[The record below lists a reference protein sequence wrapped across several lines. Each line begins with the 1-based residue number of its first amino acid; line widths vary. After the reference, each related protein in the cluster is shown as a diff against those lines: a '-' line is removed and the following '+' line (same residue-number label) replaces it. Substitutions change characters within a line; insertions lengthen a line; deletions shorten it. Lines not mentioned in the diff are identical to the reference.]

1 VTAWTPEYRIRANG
15 DTITGI
21 TLVGFSITSGRTD
34 VNSQAQ
40 AGYAAIRILNLTNQ
54 VYTWGINTSITI
66 EVKDTTATFVPI
78 FGGRISDIAVGVER
92 SGSEGAVTVIDI
104 YALGALAKLQNAVW
118 EGSLSKAFDGIQ
130 IRTILESLLANAWN
144 EVPPAETWATYNATE
159 TWENAQ
165 NIGIG
170 EIDEGEYEMISR
182 AASPVNMYSYV
193 ADLANSG
200 IGYLYEDANGL
211 ISYGDADHRQNYLV
225 ANGYVNLDAND
236 ALSDGIRS
244 TTRQGDIVNDLV
256 INYKNNFGTSYTY
269 TDQTSID
276 TYGLYARSINSLIDD
291 DPDAELVAERFVNF
305 RSTPKAKFDSI
316 TFALQN
322 PEISD
327 ANRNSLLNVF
337 MGMPVAIANL
347 PANINSGSFVG
358 YVEGWTFRSTL
369 SGLTLSLTLSPTEF
383 WTVAQDWD
391 QVTATLTWADVDG
404 TLTWQNATGVIG

>member
-54 VYTWGINTSITI
+54 VYTWGINTSINI

-92 SGSEGAVTVIDI
+92 SGSEGAITVIDI

-118 EGSLSKAFDGIQ
+118 EGSLSKDFDGIQ
-130 IRTILESLLANAWN
+130 IRTILESLLTNSWN
-144 EVPPAETWATYNATE
+144 EVATSETWNSYDATV
-159 TWENAQ
+159 TWEDAENV
-165 NIGIG
+165 GIG

-182 AASPVNMYSYV
+182 SANPVNMYSYV
-193 ADLANSG
+193 SDLANSG

-211 ISYGDADHRQNYLV
+211 ISYGDANHRQEYLV

-256 INYKNNFGTSYTY
+256 INYKNNFGTSYTF

-276 TYGLYARSINSLIDD
+276 NFGLYARSINSLIDD

-327 ANRNSLLNVF
+327 SNRNSLLNVF

-347 PANINSGSFVG
+347 PANINSGNFVG

-369 SGLTLSLTLSPTEF
+369 SGLSLSLTLSPTEF

-391 QVTATLTWADVDG
+391 QVTATLEWTDVDA
-404 TLTWQNATGVIG
+404 TLTWQNATGVID

>member
-1 VTAWTPEYRIRANG
+1 MTAWTPEYRIRANG

-54 VYTWGINTSITI
+54 IYTWGINTSINI

-92 SGSEGAVTVIDI
+92 SGSEGAITVIDI

-118 EGSLSKAFDGIQ
+118 EGSLSKDFDGIQ
-130 IRTILESLLANAWN
+130 IRTILESLLTNSWN
-144 EVPPAETWATYNATE
+144 EVATSETWNSYDATV
-159 TWENAQ
+159 TWEDAENV
-165 NIGIG
+165 GIG

-182 AASPVNMYSYV
+182 SASPVNMYSYV
-193 ADLANSG
+193 SDLANSG

-211 ISYGDADHRQNYLV
+211 ISYGDANHRQEYLV

-256 INYKNNFGTSYTY
+256 INYKNNFGTSYTF

-276 TYGLYARSINSLIDD
+276 NFGLYARSINSLIDD

-327 ANRNSLLNVF
+327 SNRNSLLNVF

-347 PANINSGSFVG
+347 PANINSGNFVG

-369 SGLTLSLTLSPTEF
+369 SGLSLSLTLSPTEF

-391 QVTATLTWADVDG
+391 QVTATLEWTDVDA
-404 TLTWQNATGVIG
+404 TLTWQNATGVID

>member
-1 VTAWTPEYRIRANG
+1 VTSWSPEYRIRANG

-54 VYTWGINTSITI
+54 VYTWGINTSINI

-92 SGSEGAVTVIDI
+92 SGSEGAITVIDI

-118 EGSLSKAFDGIQ
+118 EGSLSKDFDGIQ
-130 IRTILESLLANAWN
+130 IRTILESLLTNSWN
-144 EVPPAETWATYNATE
+144 EVATSETWNSYDATV
-159 TWENAQ
+159 TWEDAENV
-165 NIGIG
+165 GIG

-182 AASPVNMYSYV
+182 SASPVNMYSYV
-193 ADLANSG
+193 SDLANSG

-211 ISYGDADHRQNYLV
+211 ISYGDANHRQEYLV

-256 INYKNNFGTSYTY
+256 INYKNNFGTSYTF

-276 TYGLYARSINSLIDD
+276 NFGLYARSINSLIDD

-327 ANRNSLLNVF
+327 SNRNSLLNVF

-347 PANINSGSFVG
+347 PANINSGNFVG

-369 SGLTLSLTLSPTEF
+369 SGLSLSLTLSPTEF

-391 QVTATLTWADVDG
+391 QVTATLEWTDVDA
-404 TLTWQNATGVIG
+404 TLTWQNATGVIT

>member
-1 VTAWTPEYRIRANG
+1 MTAWTPDYRIKANG
-15 DTITGI
+15 DVITGI

-54 VYTWGINTSITI
+54 VYTWGINTSINI

-92 SGSEGAVTVIDI
+92 SGSEGAITVIDI

-118 EGSLSKAFDGIQ
+118 EGSLSKDFDGIQ
-130 IRTILESLLANAWN
+130 IRTILESLLTNSWN
-144 EVPPAETWATYNATE
+144 EVATSETWNSYDATV
-159 TWENAQ
+159 TWEDAENL
-165 NIGIG
+165 GIG

-182 AASPVNMYSYV
+182 SASPVNMYSYV
-193 ADLANSG
+193 VDLANSG

-256 INYKNNFGTSYTY
+256 INYKNNFGTSYTF

-291 DPDAELVAERFVNF
+291 DPDAEAVAERFVNF

-316 TFALQN
+316 TFALEN

-347 PANINSGSFVG
+347 PANINSGNFVG

-369 SGLTLSLTLSPTEF
+369 SGLSLSLTLSPTEF

-391 QVTATLTWADVDG
+391 QVTATLEWTDVDA

>member
-1 VTAWTPEYRIRANG
+1 VTAWAPEYRIRANG
-15 DTITGI
+15 DTITDI

-54 VYTWGINTSITI
+54 IYTWGINTSINI

-118 EGSLSKAFDGIQ
+118 EGSLSKDFEGIQ
-130 IRTILESLLANAWN
+130 IRTILASLLTNSWN
-144 EVPPAETWATYNATE
+144 EVATSETWNSYDATV
-159 TWENAQ
+159 TWEDAENV
-165 NIGIG
+165 GIG

-182 AASPVNMYSYV
+182 SANPVNMYSYV

-256 INYKNNFGTSYTY
+256 INYKNNFGTSYTF

-276 TYGLYARSINSLIDD
+276 NFGLYARSINSLIDD
-291 DPDAELVAERFVNF
+291 DPDAEAVAERFVNF

-337 MGMPVAIANL
+337 MGMPIAIANL
-347 PANINSGSFVG
+347 PANINSGNFVG

-369 SGLTLSLTLSPTEF
+369 SGLSLSLTLSPTEF
-383 WTVAQDWD
+383 WTVAQDWE
-391 QVTATLTWADVDG
+391 QVTATLTWADVDD
-404 TLTWQNATGVIG
+404 TLTWQNATGVID

>member
-1 VTAWTPEYRIRANG
+1 MTAWTPEYRIRANG

-130 IRTILESLLANAWN
+130 IRTILESLLTNAWN

-159 TWENAQ
+159 TWANAQ

-182 AASPVNMYSYV
+182 SANPVNMYSYV

-256 INYKNNFGTSYTY
+256 INYKNNFGTSYTF

-291 DPDAELVAERFVNF
+291 DTDAQAVAERFVNF

-383 WTVAQDWD
+383 WTVAQEWN
-391 QVTATLTWADVDG
+391 QVTATLTWAAVDA

>member
-1 VTAWTPEYRIRANG
+1 MTAWTPEYRIRANG

-54 VYTWGINTSITI
+54 IYTWGINTSINI

-104 YALGALAKLQNAVW
+104 YALGALSKLQNAVW

-130 IRTILESLLANAWN
+130 IRTILESLLTNSWN
-144 EVPPAETWATYNATE
+144 EVATSETWNSYDATV
-159 TWENAQ
+159 TWEDAENV
-165 NIGIG
+165 GIG

-182 AASPVNMYSYV
+182 SANPVNMYSYV

-256 INYKNNFGTSYTY
+256 INYKNNFGTSYTF

-276 TYGLYARSINSLIDD
+276 NFGLYARSINSLIDD
-291 DPDAELVAERFVNF
+291 DPDAEAVAERFVNF

-327 ANRNSLLNVF
+327 DNRNSLLNVF
-337 MGMPVAIANL
+337 MGMPIAIANL
-347 PANINSGSFVG
+347 PANINSGNFVG

-369 SGLTLSLTLSPTEF
+369 SGLSLSLTLSPTEF
-383 WTVAQDWD
+383 WTVAQDWE
-391 QVTATLTWADVDG
+391 QVTATLTWADVDD
-404 TLTWQNATGVIG
+404 TLTWQNATGVIS

>member
-1 VTAWTPEYRIRANG
+1 VTAWTPDYRIKANG
-15 DTITGI
+15 DVITGI

-40 AGYAAIRILNLTNQ
+40 AGYASIRILNLTNQ
-54 VYTWGINTSITI
+54 IYTWGINTSINI

-118 EGSLSKAFDGIQ
+118 EGSLSKDFDGIQ
-130 IRTILESLLANAWN
+130 IRTILESLLTNSWN
-144 EVPPAETWATYNATE
+144 EVATSETWNSYDATV
-159 TWENAQ
+159 TWEDAENV
-165 NIGIG
+165 GIG

-182 AASPVNMYSYV
+182 SANPVNMYSYV

-244 TTRQGDIVNDLV
+244 TTRQGDIVNNLV
-256 INYKNNFGTSYTY
+256 INYKNNFGTSYTF

-276 TYGLYARSINSLIDD
+276 NFGLYARSINSLIDD

-347 PANINSGSFVG
+347 PPNINSGNFVG

-369 SGLTLSLTLSPTEF
+369 SGLSLSLTLSPTEF

>member
-15 DTITGI
+15 DTITGV

-54 VYTWGINTSITI
+54 VYTWGINTSINI

-118 EGSLSKAFDGIQ
+118 EGSLSKDFDGIQ
-130 IRTILESLLANAWN
+130 IRTILESLLTNSWN
-144 EVPPAETWATYNATE
+144 EVATSETWNSYDATV
-159 TWENAQ
+159 TWEDAENV
-165 NIGIG
+165 GIG

-182 AASPVNMYSYV
+182 SASPVNMYSYV

-244 TTRQGDIVNDLV
+244 TTRQGDIVNNLV
-256 INYKNNFGTSYTY
+256 INYKNNFGTSYTF

-276 TYGLYARSINSLIDD
+276 NFGLYARSINSLIDD

-322 PEISD
+322 PEIND
-327 ANRNSLLNVF
+327 DNRNSLLNVF
-337 MGMPVAIANL
+337 MGMPIAIANL
-347 PANINSGSFVG
+347 PANINSGNFVG

-369 SGLTLSLTLSPTEF
+369 SGLSLSLTLSPTEF

-391 QVTATLTWADVDG
+391 QVTATLEWTDVDA
-404 TLTWQNATGVIG
+404 TLTWQNATGVID

>member
-54 VYTWGINTSITI
+54 IYTWGINTSINI

-118 EGSLSKAFDGIQ
+118 EGSLSKDFDGIQ
-130 IRTILESLLANAWN
+130 IRTILESLLTNAWN

-182 AASPVNMYSYV
+182 SANPVNMYSYV

-256 INYKNNFGTSYTY
+256 INYKNNFGTSYTF

-276 TYGLYARSINSLIDD
+276 NFGLYARSINSLIDD

-327 ANRNSLLNVF
+327 SNRNSLLNVF

-391 QVTATLTWADVDG
+391 QVTATLTWAGVDG

>member
-1 VTAWTPEYRIRANG
+1 MTAWAPEYRIRANG

-54 VYTWGINTSITI
+54 VYTWGINTSINI

-92 SGSEGAVTVIDI
+92 SGSEGAITVIDI

-118 EGSLSKAFDGIQ
+118 EGSLSKDFDGIQ
-130 IRTILESLLANAWN
+130 IRTILESLLTNSWN
-144 EVPPAETWATYNATE
+144 EVATSETWNSYDATV
-159 TWENAQ
+159 TWEDAENV
-165 NIGIG
+165 GIG

-182 AASPVNMYSYV
+182 SASPVNMYSYV
-193 ADLANSG
+193 SDLANSG

-211 ISYGDADHRQNYLV
+211 ISYGDANHRQEYLV

-256 INYKNNFGTSYTY
+256 INYKNNFGTSYTF

-276 TYGLYARSINSLIDD
+276 NFGLYARSINSLIDD

-347 PANINSGSFVG
+347 PANINSGNFVG
-358 YVEGWTFRSTL
+358 YVEGWTFRSSL
-369 SGLTLSLTLSPTEF
+369 SGLSISLTLSPTEF

-391 QVTATLTWADVDG
+391 QVTATLEWADVDA
-404 TLTWQNATGVIG
+404 TLTWQNATGVID